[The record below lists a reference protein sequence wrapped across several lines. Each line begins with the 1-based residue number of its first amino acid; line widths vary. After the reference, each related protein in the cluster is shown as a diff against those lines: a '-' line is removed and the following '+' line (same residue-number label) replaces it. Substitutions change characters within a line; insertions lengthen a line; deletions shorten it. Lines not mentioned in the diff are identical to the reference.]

1 MVSDPVY
8 CIYRAFGLVK
18 FLNSGE
24 VFLGIKNNSKKLG
37 NKKILGCKGKFCVS
51 GPCFIHNLPTSSVSK
66 GQKSFEK
73 SKCFFN

>member
-1 MVSDPVY
+1 M
-8 CIYRAFGLVK
+8 
-18 FLNSGE
+18 NSGG
-24 VFLGIKNNSKKLG
+24 VFLGIKNNSKK

-73 SKCFFN
+73 SKCFLFICEYA